1 MAGAWERFWFA
12 TVPAS
17 TLAIVRIAFGLVVLA
32 WGLSLAPDLAAL
44 FGPDALVEGERAYV
58 VVYVA
63 LLAAAGCMV
72 VGYRTRIASAV
83 VFGALLWF
91 DHANP
96 WALNSGDAVLRHL
109 AFVLMLA
116 PCGTALS
123 LDRRRS
129 QGPRDRFPQVGA
141 WSLRLLQLQVS
152 AIYLAAAAAKLAGD
166 AWRDGVAA
174 ALALGVPQA
183 ARFPAPDVVTTSP
196 AAAHLLTW
204 GTIGLEAAIAILVWN
219 RRLRPWVLAAGVCF
233 HLAIDYSLRAGFFS
247 WAMLVCYLAFVAPD
261 AAARL
266 IERARER
273 LRSLRERGRAPVA
286 PRLRGAALRCE
297 RR

>member
-32 WGLSLAPDLAAL
+32 WGLALAPDLAAL

-83 VFGALLWF
+83 VFCALLWF

-96 WALNSGDAVLRHL
+96 WALNSGDAVLRHV

-116 PCGTALS
+116 PCGAALS

-129 QGPRDRFPQVGA
+129 RDRFPQVGV

-152 AIYLAAAAAKLAGD
+152 AIYLAAAAAKLQGD

-183 ARFPAPDVVTTSP
+183 ARFPAPDVLTTSP
-196 AAAHLLTW
+196 AAAYVLTW
-204 GTIGLEAAIAILVWN
+204 GTIGLEGAIAVLVWN
-219 RRLRPWVLAAGVCF
+219 RRLRPWVLAAGACF

-266 IERARER
+266 VECARQR
-273 LRSLRERGRAPVA
+273 LRSLRERGR
-286 PRLRGAALRCE
+286 PRDPLRRGAQPTR
-297 RR
+297 